1 MTKFDRQASNQKV
14 NNLFVVLSKTI
25 NSIGVDST
33 IETLNAIR
41 TQAKSEMDDTLGNFI
56 IEIVTE
62 KVTGKNFVFQNTDK
76 KRFEGENQK
85 IACLVSFF
93 LKKYAKFNQNE
104 ISEKIGRNKSQ
115 VSKYITKMSKLKFTG
130 DANKD
135 TLFHI
140 FEEVDLKIQNIIK
153 KRKNVK

>member
-1 MTKFDRQASNQKV
+1 MTKFERQASNKKV
-14 NNLFVVLSKTI
+14 SNLFVVLTKTI
-25 NSIGVDST
+25 NRIGVDST
-33 IETLNAIR
+33 IETLNSIR
-41 TQAKSEMDDTLGNFI
+41 SQAKSELDDNLGNYI

-62 KVTGKNFVFQNTDK
+62 KVTGQNFVFQNTDK
-76 KRFEGENQK
+76 RRFEGEHQK

-115 VSKYITKMSKLKFTG
+115 VSKYITKMSKLKLTG
-130 DANKD
+130 DANND
-135 TLFHI
+135 TLYYI

-153 KRKNVK
+153 KRKNIK